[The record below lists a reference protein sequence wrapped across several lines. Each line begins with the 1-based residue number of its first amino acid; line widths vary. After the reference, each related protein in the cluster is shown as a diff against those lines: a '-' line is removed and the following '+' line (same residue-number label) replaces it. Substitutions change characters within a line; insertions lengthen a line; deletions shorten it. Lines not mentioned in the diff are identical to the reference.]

1 MHLLWE
7 IFTRQ
12 MDVLGVISH
21 NRIYLKYAGSVCAGS
36 TRLLPI
42 VTFPTVASAAFVCV
56 GGLSQP
62 ILKIN
67 YLSGSLLSCSQAQ
80 AALRLWLLR
89 PLGFPGI
96 SGGRESQK
104 TPGPQVLDKLHLS
117 LTL

>member
-21 NRIYLKYAGSVCAGS
+21 NRIYLKYSGSVCAGS

-56 GGLSQP
+56 WGGVPEPSPLRSP
-62 ILKIN
+62 GMTIIVGLACLACYSKHT
-67 YLSGSLLSCSQAQ
+67 SGTAYC
-80 AALRLWLLR
+80 
-89 PLGFPGI
+89 
-96 SGGRESQK
+96 
-104 TPGPQVLDKLHLS
+104 LS
-117 LTL
+117 LGKHG